1 MLNFLRKY
9 YQHFFLLALVFRV
22 ENILLFS
29 GMNIDKAIQLA
40 ATFNFKHGHGI
51 LLSMANV
58 SELLKIEYIPFYGW
72 PPGFTLLL
80 TPLYLLVDNLILVNR
95 LMDVFFIILFFFASR
110 SIINRLFEN
119 QRKEIL
125 AIFCLLSTFSFSPYY
140 YYTSTDLYALTIFV
154 VSLSPIYD
162 LVKGI
167 KKGMLQSFLIA
178 FLLCLST
185 AIRFAYLPLALIIP
199 FVLILIGRKDNNSS
213 LVKNSF
219 FTLLFSIVM
228 VSGLY
233 LFQKYY
239 YGSGSYLEHSK
250 FALHP
255 ENLLQTDPFIFK
267 TYFFIDTFVAK
278 INSHNILKIA
288 MLSFEII
295 ISSFILLFFIKDI
308 YTRRLEKSTLFNFEI
323 LALTVLLVVCGML
336 TFLSLI
342 SPTQSFTGQSSWTYV
357 KETRYYAP
365 AIFFIQLFVSKMIF
379 NPNKRSLTLLFKTFA
394 IFSFSISIIY
404 FSFKHYKLIV
414 KHDREGTFNYDLK
427 EPLELLQILKK
438 SNQDLQPIIVAT
450 KNETMSTLSILSNGI
465 PVSNYDSLLVH
476 GAQLPTDKIIYLEC
490 EQPLNN
496 SQKLFLS
503 QTKSNFI
510 FSLGKNNWYLI
521 KSK

>member
-1 MLNFLRKY
+1 MINFLRKY

-51 LLSMANV
+51 MLSMSNV
-58 SELLKIEYIPFYGW
+58 SEFLRTEYTPFYGW
-72 PPGFTLLL
+72 PPGFTLIL
-80 TPLYLLVDNLILVNR
+80 TPLYLLVDNLIMVNR
-95 LMDVFFIILFFFASR
+95 MMDVFFIIVFFFASR
-110 SIINRLFEN
+110 SIINRLFES

-125 AIFCLLSTFSFSPYY
+125 AAFCLLSTFSFSPYY
-140 YYTSTDLYALTIFV
+140 YYTSTDLYALSIFV

-162 LVKGI
+162 FLKGT
-167 KKGMLQSFLIA
+167 KKGVVHSFLIA

-185 AIRFAYLPLALIIP
+185 SIRFAYLPLALIIP
-199 FVLILIGRKDNNSS
+199 CVLILIGRKDNNSS
-213 LVKNSF
+213 LAKNGLVTF
-219 FTLLFSIVM
+219 LFSIVM
-228 VSGLY
+228 VNGLY
-233 LFQKYY
+233 IFQKHY

-255 ENLLQTDPFIFK
+255 ENFLQTDPFIFK

-278 INSHNILKIA
+278 INSNNILKISL
-288 MLSFEII
+288 LSFEII
-295 ISSFILLFFIKDI
+295 ISSFILLFFMKDI
-308 YTRRLEKSTLFNFEI
+308 YSRRLEKSTLINFEI
-323 LALTVLLVVCGML
+323 LSLSVFLTICGML
-336 TFLSLI
+336 AFLSLI
-342 SPTQSFTGQSSWTYV
+342 SPTQSFTGESSWTYV

-394 IFSFSISIIY
+394 IFSFSMSIIY

-414 KHDREGTFNYDLK
+414 KHDKEGTFNYDLR
-427 EPLELLQILKK
+427 EPLALLQILKK
-438 SNQDLQPIIVAT
+438 SNQQQQPIIVAT
-450 KNETMSTLSILSNGI
+450 KNETMGTLSILSNGI
-465 PVSNYDSLLVH
+465 PVSNYDSLLLH
-476 GAQLPTDKIIYLEC
+476 GKYLLSDKIIYLEC

-496 SQKLFLS
+496 LQKLFLS
-503 QTKSNFI
+503 ETKSKFI
-510 FSLGKNNWYLI
+510 FSLGKNDWYLI